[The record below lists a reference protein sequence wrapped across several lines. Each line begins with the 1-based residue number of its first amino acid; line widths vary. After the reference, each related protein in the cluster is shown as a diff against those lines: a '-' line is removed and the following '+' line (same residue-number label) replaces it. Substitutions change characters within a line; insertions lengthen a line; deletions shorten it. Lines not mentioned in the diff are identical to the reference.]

1 MLWKSFS
8 EKVTPEL
15 RFGREQTRKR
25 MREGYSRQKKEQEQ
39 RHEKNWAWFVRETVS
54 AMVEGIEN
62 IKPIKTNMFL
72 NTQDSYALKML
83 VVQKPCTVVI
93 DSHDPRM
100 SARQQT

>member
-1 MLWKSFS
+1 
-8 EKVTPEL
+8 
-15 RFGREQTRKR
+15 
-25 MREGYSRQKKEQEQ
+25 
-39 RHEKNWAWFVRETVS
+39 
-54 AMVEGIEN
+54 MVEGIEN
-62 IKPIKTNMFL
+62 IKPIKMNIFL